1 MAGAASWHPSVIG
14 HRVRAAHHSY
24 IWLNIFKDAL
34 EEVLRS
40 KRALDAQLKDVQHH
54 LDHNYKPYPPKAAYD
69 TKFVDDFT
77 CNTDYEPRHVPEAS
91 LKAQVISGLK
101 EEGYKES
108 GWKFII
114 YENLVDKVLVE
125 RSHQNGYL
133 DFKYLIYADDT
144 TDDLHLKMSIKKDG
158 PVSLHFHGK
167 VL

>member
-1 MAGAASWHPSVIG
+1 MEPNFVSILTSFRLPE
-14 HRVRAAHHSY
+14 
-24 IWLNIFKDAL
+24 AL
-34 EEVLRS
+34 YSSTRTIYFLPNT
-40 KRALDAQLKDVQHH
+40 L
-54 LDHNYKPYPPKAAYD
+54 YPPKAAYD